1 MYKDQSRVSK
11 SDIQLE
17 EFNNVDDFD
26 VKNAHGITVIT
37 SAFAN
42 LTRGQAIRKF
52 PRLYGTVLLTSF
64 GAM

>member
-1 MYKDQSRVSK
+1 MSK
-11 SDIQLE
+11 SQSHVSESDVRLE
-17 EFNNVDDFD
+17 DLGRVDKIDFQ
-26 VKNAHGITVIT
+26 NAHGITAIT

-42 LTRGQAIRKF
+42 LTRGEAIRKF